1 MADGKTPLDDALR
14 GCAPFRMEPGIH
26 WLTTSPNPRHP
37 GTGWDAGQRGWRLH
51 AVEWTEQDNEYHA
64 RTGFTRSRKPAL
76 CGCVPAHGWGLD
88 LFIEDEC
95 MRCGRKEEAIA
106 ATESGEAY
114 HQQNAAQGGGEK

>member
-1 MADGKTPLDDALR
+1 MEGKTPLSDAL
-14 GCAPFRMEPGIH
+14 GKAPPFRLEPGIH
-26 WLTTSPNPRHP
+26 MLTTAPNPRHP

-51 AVEWTEQDNEYHA
+51 AVEWTEADNEYHA

-95 MRCGRKEEAIA
+95 QRCDKVIERREIA
-106 ATESGEAY
+106 AAAKPSGEVGHA
-114 HQQNAAQGGGEK
+114 E